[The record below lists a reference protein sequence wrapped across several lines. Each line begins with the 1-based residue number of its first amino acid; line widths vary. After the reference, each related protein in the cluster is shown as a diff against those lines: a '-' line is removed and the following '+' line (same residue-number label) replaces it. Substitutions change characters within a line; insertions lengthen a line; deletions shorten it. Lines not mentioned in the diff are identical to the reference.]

1 VNERLYSRRDFHRL
15 ALTAAG
21 AVALPGSVTCD
32 DVSPATEPTD
42 GEFRLNYIV
51 ASCMYGTTSLEVIV
65 PQVPLCGA
73 THIELW
79 AEPHGRQREELDE
92 IGEER
97 FLELLSEHDVELG
110 GFTCFKH
117 GIFAMQEEMDVVQRL
132 GGELVICNSGG
143 QSGLADKAL
152 HEAVAEFANDLRPHV
167 EYAESVGVTIG
178 LENHS
183 GGLISSRES
192 ILWLLDL
199 IPSPRLGL
207 ALAPSHL
214 PQDEELISALI
225 LELGPRVVSFQA
237 WEFGNGFIGERPKEE
252 QLLQLPHRGPLD
264 WTPMMAALRDI
275 DYAGRV
281 EIFMHP
287 TPRGIPIHDTPAE
300 VTSEINAARAYLE
313 ACLANA

>member
-1 VNERLYSRRDFHRL
+1 MNEQHLSRRAFHKLTL
-15 ALTAAG
+15 AALG
-21 AVALPGSVTCD
+21 ASALPATSSCD
-32 DVSPATEPTD
+32 DAAS
-42 GEFRLNYIV
+42 EFHLNYIV
-51 ASCMYGTTSLEVIV
+51 ASCMYGTAPLEVILPEV
-65 PQVPLCGA
+65 PQTGA

-97 FLELLSEHDVELG
+97 FLELLVEHDVELG
-110 GFTCFKH
+110 GFTCFNH
-117 GIFAMQEEMDVVQRL
+117 GIFAMQGEMGIVQRL
-132 GGELVICNSGG
+132 GGDLVICNSGG
-143 QSGLADKAL
+143 QSGLEGDAL
-152 HEAVAEFANDLRPHV
+152 RDAVTAFANELRPHV

-192 ILWLLDL
+192 ILQLLEL
-199 IPSPRLGL
+199 IPSPHLGL

-214 PQDEELISALI
+214 PQDEALI
-225 LELGPRVVSFQA
+225 ADLIRDLGPRLVSFQA
-237 WEFGNGFIGERPKEE
+237 WEFGSGFIGDRPKEE

-264 WTPMMAALRDI
+264 WTPVTAALRDI

-300 VTSEINAARAYLE
+300 VTSEINAARTYLE